1 MSNEQVRALLAKL
14 QQELQTTK
22 LDDDTRELVKE
33 LDSDIHD
40 LLASEGTEE
49 KSGSV
54 LKRAKQLE
62 ADFASEHP
70 TAERF
75 MREVIDAL
83 ARMGI

>member
-1 MSNEQVRALLAKL
+1 MSNEQLQALLAKL
-14 QQELQTTK
+14 QEELQNTE
-22 LDDDTRELVKE
+22 LDADTRELVRE

-40 LLASEGTEE
+40 LLASADTEE

-75 MREVIDAL
+75 MREVIEAL

>member
-1 MSNEQVRALLAKL
+1 MSNEQLQGLLAKL
-14 QQELQTTK
+14 QEELQKTE
-22 LDDDTRELVKE
+22 LDADTRELVRE

-40 LLASEGTEE
+40 LLASESAEE
-49 KSGSV
+49 KSSSV

-75 MREVIDAL
+75 MREVIEAL